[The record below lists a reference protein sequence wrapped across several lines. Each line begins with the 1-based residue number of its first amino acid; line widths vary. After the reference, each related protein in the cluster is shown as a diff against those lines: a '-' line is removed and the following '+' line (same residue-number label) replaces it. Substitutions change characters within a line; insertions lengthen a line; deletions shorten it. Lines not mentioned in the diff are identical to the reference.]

1 MSASL
6 SGKVA
11 VVTGAARGLGREIAQ
26 ALAESGADIV
36 VGDIQEEAGSLA
48 ASELAELG
56 RRSVYIRT
64 DVTQV
69 ADCRSLISETV
80 RRLGGLHILV
90 NNAGITPMVS
100 IPDTTEEV
108 WDRVQNI
115 NQKGV
120 FFCSQAAAAIFKE
133 QGGGRIVNISSIGGH
148 TGTLIGAA
156 HYAASKGAV
165 MSMTKSFATHL
176 APYAVTV
183 NAVAPFLM
191 RTDLTKDWD
200 EELFA
205 SIAKSVPMRRIGTP
219 REVADTVA
227 FLASDAAS
235 YITGATIDVNGGAL
249 MR

>member
-1 MSASL
+1 MGEVL
-6 SGKVA
+6 RGRVA
-11 VVTGAARGLGREIAQ
+11 VVTGGARGLGREIAQ
-26 ALAESGADIV
+26 ALAEAGADVV

-56 RRSVYIRT
+56 RRSLYIRT

-69 ADCRSLISETV
+69 ADCRTLISESV
-80 RRLGGLHILV
+80 RQLGRLDILV
-90 NNAGITPMVS
+90 NNAGIAPVVS
-100 IPDTTEEV
+100 IPDTTEEL
-108 WDRVQNI
+108 WDRVHSI

-133 QGGGRIVNISSIGGH
+133 QNSGRIINIASIGGQ
-148 TGTLIGAA
+148 TGTRIGAA

-165 MSMTKSFATHL
+165 MSMTKTFAAYL

-183 NAVAPFLM
+183 NSVAPFLM

-200 EELFA
+200 EEIFKNV
-205 SIAKSVPMRRIGTP
+205 IKSAPTGRLGTP
-219 REVADTVA
+219 REVADTVV

-235 YITGATIDVNGGAL
+235 YITGTTIDVNGGAL